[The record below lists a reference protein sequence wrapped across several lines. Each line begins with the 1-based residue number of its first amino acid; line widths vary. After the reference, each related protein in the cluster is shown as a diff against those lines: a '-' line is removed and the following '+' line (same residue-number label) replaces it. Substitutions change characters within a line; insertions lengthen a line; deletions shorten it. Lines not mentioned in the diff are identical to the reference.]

1 MKRLLALLLLLPLA
15 AWGDDKINIAVPA
28 LLTGDAVISRQPLTL
43 TPTSP
48 LPRTYYTNVFSR
60 QPVSRATDA
69 NGLVTFSNIVW
80 GYYRLDIPGNPGTS
94 FGLVVGTNLSGTVNV
109 VTLITN
115 TASVPPNPSTNY
127 LTEAQSDA
135 RYATIGGGGGGG
147 SATNIFFISGQNTTA
162 AQIGG
167 SNTFHVTGVLT
178 NSTLGNA
185 ATATDAAFAT
195 EATRASG
202 LLDLDSLDAVTTT
215 LTKIVATS
223 GHDYLGGGSGLT
235 NIPSLWVASISVLT
249 NLPNVADGVVGYVD
263 SYFGTNVWGGGKFKR
278 STGSSATINNGTVFA
293 ANGSGR
299 WLRVD
304 TGYPTNFFFMEH
316 FGVVPDAA
324 LDQYTAAQSTI
335 NASPTTAGAVILP
348 PYGFGTATTLTYT
361 NRRGCY
367 FGALGGGLTVNP
379 GYRTYPNPLSIIHW
393 VGATGGTNLIA
404 YDVGHTTFAR
414 FGLDTR
420 KGVNDGTQWSA
431 AAGLL
436 LDVDMNAVHTTTTS
450 ANVFDG
456 LYFRERGTNVN
467 LVGLRIANAGVDN
480 CEFFR
485 LENCYFQGSGGNC
498 PDYWVNSTNLG
509 AAKAI
514 QLGGAGGG
522 GDSFGH
528 KMVNCGFNL
537 WQHFLYSDG
546 GSWDIEANYG
556 TAAGVVAYYINGVKG
571 SYIRGVEDE
580 GDRMF
585 LQSPSV
591 HPVILEAN
599 RIAWASTSVSNIAQV
614 DGVNLVLLGN
624 TWNTDSSNL
633 MPAVT
638 NSFNNT
644 GRYFGRN
651 NTMPQ
656 TNTTAIASWR
666 FASSFDSAGD
676 FGTISDNNR
685 IQSFPARTVS
695 LLGQTN
701 PVWAAWTDSATFP
714 VLTLMPSNGA
724 VAINGYINN
733 VIASVWNPDPLNKT
747 SWQVGDE
754 YKNPRVRIIPAAN
767 TTTLEASAN
776 QGAYLKVQS
785 SNAVVNLVSGN
796 GVNTL
801 NFNRGYGL
809 ITGTNDTEL
818 ARFGNGGLDFKIKF
832 PYDTNFEVVGTM
844 QAKALHLTNLA
855 QGASS
860 ALLGWSDSTKAV
872 TTQSVTVAG
881 SQIILTGTD
890 GKLLY
895 NNAGGVDF
903 ADWDTVNNQGGTLT
917 TNNNTLLGGGFV
929 MTGNGARG
937 VTNLSVGAGL
947 VVENGV
953 LKTNGETTGGG
964 GGSQTPWTS
973 DINAA
978 NYKLTN
984 LNYASFSG
992 GVVLDKDGARNNGYV
1007 GSVVTAIG
1015 GRSNLVQGSASS
1027 VDNVVLEGR
1036 SNVFNIQSS
1045 VAVGN
1050 AIIAGSSNLLN
1061 NPALATVRNSV
1072 ILGGHGNNIQ
1082 GASDA
1087 LAAGSGSVV
1096 QSGHNGTFV
1105 LSDSQNTATLSQSSD
1120 TLLLRFQNG
1129 VGINTNNP
1137 GTNALFVVGSQTV
1150 TSNLN
1155 VSGTITGGGSIIANG
1170 ANITNIN
1177 STNIVFHFTT
1187 LPTLTTNT
1195 LVVKNGETYI
1205 DADYNVAVT
1214 NIIIAGQRETLV
1226 VSNHSAATIAAFVT
1240 TASRKIGS
1248 VTSNGIQIAAGKFGY
1263 LSFDVNSGK
1272 WTNYAAAVEP

>member
-1 MKRLLALLLLLPLA
+1 MAVNARA
-15 AWGDDKINIAVPA
+15 DDAINIHVPTRNI
-28 LLTGDAVISRQPLTL
+28 LQGSLQKRNVTL
-43 TPTSP
+43 TRVAS
-48 LPRTYYTNVFSR
+48 LPQTYSTNIFS
-60 QPVSRATDA
+60 QEPITQATDTSG
-69 NGLVTFSNIVW
+69 NVTFSNVIW
-80 GYYRLDIPGNPGTS
+80 GYYRLDISGTPGTS
-94 FGLVVGTNLSGTVNV
+94 FRLTVGTNLSGTVNV

-135 RYATIGGGGGGG
+135 RYATIGSGGGGGTTY
-147 SATNIFFISGQNTTA
+147 TN
-162 AQIGG
+162 
-167 SNTFHVTGVLT
+167 
-178 NSTLGNA
+178 NSTGLPGVIVGAGIGTNFGNIHVA
-185 ATATDAAFAT
+185 SATDAAFAT

-235 NIPSLWVASISVLT
+235 NIPSLWVASISALT

-316 FGVVPDAA
+316 FGVVPDAT

-361 NRRGCY
+361 NRRGGY

-537 WQHFLYSDG
+537 WQYYLYSDG

-556 TAAGVVAYYINGVKG
+556 TAAGIVAYYINGVKG

-599 RIAWASTSVSNIAQV
+599 RIAWASTSVSNIAQI

-624 TWNTDSSNL
+624 TWNTDTSNL

-701 PVWAAWTDSATFP
+701 PVWAAWSDSATFP

-767 TTTLEASAN
+767 TTTLEVSAN

-860 ALLGWSDSTKAV
+860 ALLGWSESTKAV

-895 NNAGGVDF
+895 NNAGGVDY
-903 ADWDTVNNQGGTLT
+903 ADWMTLNNQGGTLA
-917 TNNNTLLGGGFV
+917 TNNNALLGGSFV
-929 MTGNGARG
+929 LTGDGARG
-937 VTNLSVGAGL
+937 MTNLAVGAGL
-947 VVENGV
+947 VVEGGI
-953 LKTNGETTGGG
+953 LKTNGQTTGGG
-964 GGSQTPWTS
+964 SS
-973 DINAA
+973 DT
-978 NYKLTN
+978 YGFGTN
-984 LNYASFSG
+984 
-992 GVVLDKDGARNNGYV
+992 
-1007 GSVVTAIG
+1007 TA
-1015 GRSNLVQGSASS
+1015 
-1027 VDNVVLEGR
+1027 
-1036 SNVFNIQSS
+1036 
-1045 VAVGN
+1045 
-1050 AIIAGSSNLLN
+1050 
-1061 NPALATVRNSV
+1061 
-1072 ILGGHGNNIQ
+1072 
-1082 GASDA
+1082 
-1087 LAAGSGSVV
+1087 AAGSWTN
-1096 QSGHNGTFV
+1096 SGNHNFTG
-1105 LSDSQNTATLSQSSD
+1105 N
-1120 TLLLRFQNG
+1120 
-1129 VGINTNNP
+1129 
-1137 GTNALFVVGSQTV
+1137 V
-1150 TSNLN
+1150 T
-1155 VSGTITGGGSIIANG
+1155 VSGTLIGGSLQSTLGGSATIFDHATFAG
-1170 ANITNIN
+1170 AAAGTEIYDAIKVGGNTVAGPRWKPNDVQQATQIVFQVDYPLSFATNYTPAEWVPIPGKILMRGSN
-1177 STNIVFHFTT
+1177 YVLYGISPSATNIV
-1187 LPTLTTNT
+1187 
-1195 LVVKNGETYI
+1195 
-1205 DADYNVAVT
+1205 
-1214 NIIIAGQRETLV
+1214 
-1226 VSNHSAATIAAFVT
+1226 
-1240 TASRKIGS
+1240 
-1248 VTSNGIQIAAGKFGY
+1248 
-1263 LSFDVNSGK
+1263 VNLQ
-1272 WTNYAAAVEP
+1272 